1 MKNLFSLLTL
11 IPALLLAATPSQPS
25 QPSQPLNSSQ
35 PSQPSQPVSVKSVR
49 NPFWPIGYEGK
60 REVITPE
67 VRIVPKKPEQI
78 LQERESASAK
88 VRAAAAAAAE
98 KARAEAAE
106 RERIVTSEHWA
117 AAYRALRFGSRVKAL
132 AEEGGREAS
141 SIVVNGK
148 VYANGDL
155 ISFTHGKNRFTWR
168 VAQLVDGRTVRL
180 DRVAARH
187 LGKTPG
193 KINSE
198 KTDADDSAK
207 GDSK

>member
-11 IPALLLAATPSQPS
+11 IPALLLAATPSTP
-25 QPSQPLNSSQ
+25 QPLNSST
-35 PSQPSQPVSVKSVR
+35 SQPVSGKSIR

-67 VRIVPKKPEQI
+67 VRVAPKKPEELLLEQGA
-78 LQERESASAK
+78 ASAK
-88 VRAAAAAAAE
+88 IRAAAAEAAA
-98 KARAEAAE
+98 KAKAEAEA
-106 RERIVTSEHWA
+106 RERLVTPEHWA
-117 AAYRALRFGSRVKAL
+117 AAYKALRFGSRVKAL
-132 AEEGGREAS
+132 AEESGREAS
-141 SIVVNGK
+141 SVVVNGK

-168 VAQLVDGRTVRL
+168 VAQLVDGKTVRL

-187 LGKTPG
+187 LGKKPG
-193 KINSE
+193 KSNSEE
-198 KTDADDSAK
+198 KTDTDDSAK